1 MGVYK
6 RKLSK
11 GIRYFFSGQYK
22 GQKYFS
28 RATYLT
34 KTDCQK
40 AEREHLQKLDTEVQ
54 KNPGNLSIFQLITS
68 RLDELKNNKSKSYY
82 KESKRYFKLLLDYT
96 GNVPVTDI
104 TKVQV
109 NHISQTLA
117 RYLKARGKTNHK
129 ANACLRSLK
138 ALFNFG
144 IVIYDIEMR
153 NPCLGIKMLPVD
165 IKLKYIPP
173 DEEIRAVKEHCDRE
187 EAFLIDFVDQTGC
200 RINEAVRLTYE
211 DIEGDLLTLWTH
223 KAKNSNLTP
232 RRIPIPLCLKDK
244 KKGNGKV
251 FKRWVSLP
259 RFLSDKITELGF
271 KKWGFHNLRHRRASL
286 WAKEGR
292 TLLEIMQLL
301 GHSNLSTTQKYLQ
314 ILGHIKL

>member
-6 RKLSK
+6 RKLAK

-28 RATYLT
+28 KANFLT
-34 KTDCQK
+34 KTECQK
-40 AEREHLQKLDTEVQ
+40 AERYHLQKLETDAQ
-54 KNPGNLSIFQLITS
+54 KPQSDISLFELIS
-68 RLDELKNNKSKSYY
+68 ARLDEIKQNKSNKYY
-82 KESKRYFKLLLDYT
+82 EESRRYFKMLLDYT
-96 GNVPVTDI
+96 GNVEVAEVT
-104 TKVQV
+104 KAQV
-109 NHISQTLA
+109 YQMIQTFSRDL
-117 RYLKARGKTNHK
+117 RTRGKTNHK

-173 DEEIRAVKEHCDRE
+173 DEEIRAIKAICDRE
-187 EAFLIDFVDQTGC
+187 EALLIDFVDQTGC
-200 RINEAVRLTYE
+200 RINEAIRLTYE
-211 DIEGDLLTLWTH
+211 DIEDDLLTLWTH

-232 RRIPIPLCLKDK
+232 RRIPIPPCLKK
-244 KKGNGKV
+244 KKGKGRV
-251 FKRWVSLP
+251 FKRWELPP
-259 RFLSDKITELGF
+259 RFLSDKIRELGF
-271 KKWGFHNLRHRRASL
+271 KQWGFHNFRHRRASL

-301 GHSNLSTTQKYLQ
+301 GHANLSTTQKYLQ